1 MAVLLLTVGEEEDWQ
16 WFAIDAAGCSSF
28 FSVFSFSLSSIIT
41 SPSLC
46 FSVLFLFF
54 SGYGGAA
61 SDSVEAAG
69 DGSRRGTVTAAAVLL
84 LPCAEIPTF
93 IFLSYFPLFF
103 SIWFLSIISSSSLF
117 FCTSQGFFPPL
128 FCSFLMVFIGVGGAR
143 STLPLSHHGIWGAR
157 PSYPALV
164 PSKVAN
170 GEPLAGRDSPGIFI
184 MRGCGLRWVLSFDSA
199 WVSGGRERARQE
211 ETKEK
216 NKKFLFPCCPFRGRR
231 RRRRVPLKTTLFCV
245 SLIFCVWGSKNR

>member
-1 MAVLLLTVGEEEDWQ
+1 MRGKLTCDGGVVVNGGRRGGLTVVCNRRCWL
-16 WFAIDAAGCSSF
+16 FF
-28 FSVFSFSLSSIIT
+28 LFSVFSFSLSSIIT

-103 SIWFLSIISSSSLF
+103 SI
-117 FCTSQGFFPPL
+117 
-128 FCSFLMVFIGVGGAR
+128 
-143 STLPLSHHGIWGAR
+143 
-157 PSYPALV
+157 
-164 PSKVAN
+164 
-170 GEPLAGRDSPGIFI
+170 
-184 MRGCGLRWVLSFDSA
+184 
-199 WVSGGRERARQE
+199 
-211 ETKEK
+211 
-216 NKKFLFPCCPFRGRR
+216 
-231 RRRRVPLKTTLFCV
+231 
-245 SLIFCVWGSKNR
+245 